1 MEARCPRGLMFVCLC
16 LFVGCTYPSTVQGIP
31 LNTRYMPKSH
41 ALDKV
46 TDVPT
51 ATAQGRLLSRTGY
64 FLEILQNGT
73 IRTNP
78 SNSSVYNILEIQT
91 YNKTLKRF
99 KGVYSHYFLA
109 CEVTGKR
116 RGKFAGERPASN
128 NSLFEEHMEE
138 NGYITYRPFLYTWSL
153 NITGY
158 LAIKENGKF
167 RRVERTHPGM
177 HASHFQFLELEW
189 RNSCYAGNLFAIH
202 N

>member
-1 MEARCPRGLMFVCLC
+1 MEARCPRGLMFFYLC

-31 LNTRYMPKSH
+31 LNTRSRHAHGRHPRSD

-51 ATAQGRLLSRTGY
+51 ATARGRLLSRTGY

-73 IRTNP
+73 VRTNP
-78 SNSSVYNILEIQT
+78 RNSSIYNILEIQT

-99 KGVYSHYFLA
+99 LGVESGYFLA

-116 RGKFAGERPASN
+116 RGKFAGERPVSN

-138 NGYITYRPFLYTWSL
+138 NGYITYRPFLYTSSL

-177 HASHFQFLELEW
+177 HAAHFQFLELE
-189 RNSCYAGNLFAIH
+189 
-202 N
+202 